1 RLIDR
6 IYSNRK
12 YYEPFP
18 DLNKQVKHTTAKL
31 NGKFETSKKH
41 IGIYPTYMTYCYN
54 LAYIRKYPASIKRVS
69 FLLREDI
76 VKMDKL
82 MTQSEVLGKYR
93 IYTIDEL
100 RNTRAELTDKMS
112 QLTDMRKSLRNM
124 LKRAERAGDT
134 DKIAELKEDIAGIS
148 LLLKE
153 TRKEVGCL
161 NDVEERSAQI
171 ENNLKQ
177 IAYEKAKDKQ
187 EVTRYEP
194 EFGRSRTAR

>member
-1 RLIDR
+1 
-6 IYSNRK
+6 
-12 YYEPFP
+12 
-18 DLNKQVKHTTAKL
+18 
-31 NGKFETSKKH
+31 
-41 IGIYPTYMTYCYN
+41 M
-54 LAYIRKYPASIKRVS
+54 
-69 FLLREDI
+69 REDI

-100 RNTRAELTDKMS
+100 KNTRAELTDKMS

-134 DKIAELKEDIAGIS
+134 NKITELKEDIAGIS

-194 EFGRSRTAR
+194 EFRRSRTAR